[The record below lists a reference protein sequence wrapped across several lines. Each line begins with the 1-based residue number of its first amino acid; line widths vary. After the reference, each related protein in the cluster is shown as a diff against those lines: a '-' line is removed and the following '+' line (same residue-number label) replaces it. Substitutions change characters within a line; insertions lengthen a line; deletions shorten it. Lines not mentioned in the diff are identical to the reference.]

1 MIQVLS
7 EGLVVL
13 YLTNLFVLSIVYASP
28 YLQTKFKV
36 SSKDV
41 FNAIL
46 VTVLY
51 TLSLVA
57 LFCVVKKL
65 GISES
70 KLLYTFDGL
79 LWFYLVCL
87 YWERNN
93 TMNVSELI
101 AYLSQ
106 FPPTSSV
113 EVKISGFDDSEDGR
127 LNLFG
132 LVNGAIKTEIGYP
145 QLIAEFDT
153 AEPYDWGN

>member
-13 YLTNLFVLSIVYASP
+13 YLTNLFVLGIVYASP

-46 VTVLY
+46 VTILY

-57 LFCVVKKL
+57 LFCVVKNL
-65 GISES
+65 GLAES
-70 KLLYTFDGL
+70 KLLYIFDGL

-87 YWERNN
+87 YGWFMLRE
-93 TMNVSELI
+93 E
-101 AYLSQ
+101 
-106 FPPTSSV
+106 
-113 EVKISGFDDSEDGR
+113 K
-127 LNLFG
+127 
-132 LVNGAIKTEIGYP
+132 K
-145 QLIAEFDT
+145 
-153 AEPYDWGN
+153 

>member
-1 MIQVLS
+1 MRKKVLNVLQVLS
-7 EGLVVL
+7 SGIIIL
-13 YLTNLFVLSIVYASP
+13 YLTNFFVLGFVYAIP
-28 YLQTKFKV
+28 HLQTTFKV
-36 SSKDV
+36 SSRDV

-87 YWERNN
+87 YGWFMLRE
-93 TMNVSELI
+93 E
-101 AYLSQ
+101 
-106 FPPTSSV
+106 
-113 EVKISGFDDSEDGR
+113 K
-127 LNLFG
+127 
-132 LVNGAIKTEIGYP
+132 K
-145 QLIAEFDT
+145 
-153 AEPYDWGN
+153 

>member
-1 MIQVLS
+1 MLQVLS
-7 EGLVVL
+7 SGIVTL
-13 YLTNLFVLSIVYASP
+13 YLTNFFVLGFVYASY
-28 YLQTKFKV
+28 YLQDKFKV
-36 SSKDV
+36 SSNDV

-87 YWERNN
+87 YGWFILRE
-93 TMNVSELI
+93 E
-101 AYLSQ
+101 
-106 FPPTSSV
+106 
-113 EVKISGFDDSEDGR
+113 K
-127 LNLFG
+127 
-132 LVNGAIKTEIGYP
+132 K
-145 QLIAEFDT
+145 
-153 AEPYDWGN
+153 

>member
-1 MIQVLS
+1 MIQALSRGIVL
-7 EGLVVL
+7 L
-13 YLTNLFVLSIVYASP
+13 YLTNFFVLGFVYASP
-28 YLQTKFKV
+28 YLQDKFKV
-36 SSKDV
+36 SSNDV

-87 YWERNN
+87 Y
-93 TMNVSELI
+93 
-101 AYLSQ
+101 
-106 FPPTSSV
+106 
-113 EVKISGFDDSEDGR
+113 
-127 LNLFG
+127 
-132 LVNGAIKTEIGYP
+132 GYFM
-145 QLIAEFDT
+145 LRE
-153 AEPYDWGN
+153 GKK

>member
-7 EGLVVL
+7 NIIVAL
-13 YLTNLFVLSIVYASP
+13 YLTNLFILGVVYAIP
-28 YLQTKFKV
+28 HLQTTFKV
-36 SSKDV
+36 SSRDV

-87 YWERNN
+87 YGWFVLREEN
-93 TMNVSELI
+93 
-101 AYLSQ
+101 
-106 FPPTSSV
+106 
-113 EVKISGFDDSEDGR
+113 K
-127 LNLFG
+127 
-132 LVNGAIKTEIGYP
+132 
-145 QLIAEFDT
+145 
-153 AEPYDWGN
+153 

>member
-1 MIQVLS
+1 MIQVLC

-13 YLTNLFVLSIVYASP
+13 YLTNLFVLGIVYASP

-70 KLLYTFDGL
+70 KLLYTFDRL

-87 YWERNN
+87 YGWFILRE
-93 TMNVSELI
+93 E
-101 AYLSQ
+101 
-106 FPPTSSV
+106 
-113 EVKISGFDDSEDGR
+113 K
-127 LNLFG
+127 
-132 LVNGAIKTEIGYP
+132 K
-145 QLIAEFDT
+145 
-153 AEPYDWGN
+153 

>member
-7 EGLVVL
+7 SGIVIL
-13 YLTNLFVLSIVYASP
+13 YLTNFFVLAFVYVSP

-46 VTVLY
+46 VTILY
-51 TLSLVA
+51 TLSLVT
-57 LFCVVKKL
+57 LFYVVKEL

-87 YWERNN
+87 YGWFMLRE
-93 TMNVSELI
+93 E
-101 AYLSQ
+101 
-106 FPPTSSV
+106 
-113 EVKISGFDDSEDGR
+113 K
-127 LNLFG
+127 
-132 LVNGAIKTEIGYP
+132 K
-145 QLIAEFDT
+145 
-153 AEPYDWGN
+153 

>member
-13 YLTNLFVLSIVYASP
+13 YLTNFFVLWFVYAIP
-28 YLQTKFKV
+28 HLQTKFKV

-46 VTVLY
+46 VTILY

-87 YWERNN
+87 YGWFVLREEN
-93 TMNVSELI
+93 
-101 AYLSQ
+101 
-106 FPPTSSV
+106 
-113 EVKISGFDDSEDGR
+113 K
-127 LNLFG
+127 
-132 LVNGAIKTEIGYP
+132 
-145 QLIAEFDT
+145 
-153 AEPYDWGN
+153 

>member
-7 EGLVVL
+7 RGIVLL
-13 YLTNLFVLSIVYASP
+13 YLTNFFVLGFVYASP
-28 YLQTKFKV
+28 YLQDKFKV
-36 SSKDV
+36 SSNDV

-87 YWERNN
+87 YGWFMLRE
-93 TMNVSELI
+93 E
-101 AYLSQ
+101 Q
-106 FPPTSSV
+106 
-113 EVKISGFDDSEDGR
+113 K
-127 LNLFG
+127 
-132 LVNGAIKTEIGYP
+132 
-145 QLIAEFDT
+145 
-153 AEPYDWGN
+153 

>member
-13 YLTNLFVLSIVYASP
+13 YLTNLFVLGIVYASP

-46 VTVLY
+46 VTILY

-57 LFCVVKKL
+57 LFCVVKNL
-65 GISES
+65 GLAES

-87 YWERNN
+87 YGWFMLRDE
-93 TMNVSELI
+93 
-101 AYLSQ
+101 
-106 FPPTSSV
+106 
-113 EVKISGFDDSEDGR
+113 K
-127 LNLFG
+127 
-132 LVNGAIKTEIGYP
+132 K
-145 QLIAEFDT
+145 
-153 AEPYDWGN
+153 